1 MRIGSYKYE
10 VCGQVNVIN
19 LFRDEDKRAKKFVA
33 IRADCKGNFA
43 RERLRAAR
51 AKFCADRAIAH
62 ARIGSHRALSQ
73 IFASRRKLCAS
84 VQLALDFLRA
94 IEKYFLIAA
103 ENLKEL
109 R

>member
-19 LFRDEDKRAKKFVA
+19 LFRDEDKRAKKFAA

-51 AKFCADRAIAH
+51 AKFCADHAIARG
-62 ARIGSHRALSQ
+62 RIGSHRARSR
-73 IFASRRKLCAS
+73 IFGSRRKLRAS

>member
-51 AKFCADRAIAH
+51 AKFCADRAIA
-62 ARIGSHRALSQ
+62 RTCIGSHRARSQ
-73 IFASRRKLCAS
+73 IFASRRKLRAS

>member
-33 IRADCKGNFA
+33 IRADCKGNFT

-62 ARIGSHRALSQ
+62 IRSGSHRARFQ
-73 IFASRRKLCAS
+73 IFGPRRKS
-84 VQLALDFLRA
+84 RSSFTFALKFCRA

-103 ENLKEL
+103 ENIKEL

>member
-1 MRIGSYKYE
+1 
-10 VCGQVNVIN
+10 VNVIN
-19 LFRDEDKRAKKFVA
+19 LFRDEDKRAKKFAA

-43 RERLRAAR
+43 RERSRAAR
-51 AKFCADRAIAH
+51 AKFYADHAITH
-62 ARIGSHRALSQ
+62 VGIGSHRARSQ
-73 IFASRRKLCAS
+73 IFGSQRKFCAS